1 MLSVYTMIMPKAAM
15 SQATLT
21 KRLGEV
27 IFPKK
32 KNIQNYSGLFTVPR
46 AHLLGNNKEL

>member
-21 KRLGEV
+21 KWLGYV
-27 IFPKK
+27 VFHPKK
-32 KNIQNYSGLFTVPR
+32 ENLQTGLFTVP
-46 AHLLGNNKEL
+46 